1 MLTRRCSTT
10 MTDTELKTMNID
22 EAREEA
28 SKVAVND
35 NDLDQQTKKTCL
47 QKFIVKNPIVFCF
60 IIVLF
65 VFASSFMGG
74 ELGSDHWLQAI
85 VNQTL
90 LMTIKQ
96 LS

>member
-1 MLTRRCSTT
+1 

-60 IIVLF
+60 RHVVNMVRTLF
-65 VFASSFMGG
+65 LLFCTCVAY
-74 ELGSDHWLQAI
+74 GSD
-85 VNQTL
+85 
-90 LMTIKQ
+90 MC
-96 LS
+96 